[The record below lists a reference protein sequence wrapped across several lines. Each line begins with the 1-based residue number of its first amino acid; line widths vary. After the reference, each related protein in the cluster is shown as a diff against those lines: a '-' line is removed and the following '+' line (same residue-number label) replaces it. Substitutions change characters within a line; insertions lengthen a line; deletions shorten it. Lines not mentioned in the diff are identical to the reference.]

1 MNQQII
7 NEKDELFI
15 VTSPESGWDCV
26 HGTVYAGYTK
36 AEVREILD
44 LERGEST
51 EDDLIIHEIYNI
63 NQKNTTNV
71 R

>member
-1 MNQQII
+1 MSQQII
-7 NEKDELFI
+7 NEKDELYI
-15 VTSPESGWDCV
+15 VTNPENGWDCV
-26 HGTVYAGYTK
+26 HGTVYAGYTE